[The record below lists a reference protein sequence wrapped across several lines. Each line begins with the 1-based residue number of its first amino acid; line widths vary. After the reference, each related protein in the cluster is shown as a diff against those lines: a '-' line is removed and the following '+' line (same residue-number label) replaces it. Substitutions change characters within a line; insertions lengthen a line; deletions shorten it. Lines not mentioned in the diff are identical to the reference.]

1 MKQKALIFTLLLS
14 LSLTYSLLTF
24 SQDKKRDQII
34 KGCVEIKNLLLIR
47 KNYLQSSVL
56 NKKQQMSDIK
66 SSIEEFHLINSQNT
80 LSGKDRENINNF
92 YEEFDILILEREDFI
107 SKIDALLLLDCES
120 DKRNYFVKLSIFNNN
135 YKNHVRKE
143 VRLIEDFD
151 KDIYEKLKE
160 LKK

>member
-14 LSLTYSLLTF
+14 LTLTYSLLTY

-34 KGCVEIKNLLLIR
+34 KGCVEIKNLFITR

-66 SSIEEFHLINSQNT
+66 SSIEEFHLTNSQNI
-80 LSGKDRENINNF
+80 LSVKDRENINSF

-120 DKRNYFVKLSIFNNN
+120 DKRSYFVKLSIFNNN

-143 VRLIEDFD
+143 IRLIEDFD